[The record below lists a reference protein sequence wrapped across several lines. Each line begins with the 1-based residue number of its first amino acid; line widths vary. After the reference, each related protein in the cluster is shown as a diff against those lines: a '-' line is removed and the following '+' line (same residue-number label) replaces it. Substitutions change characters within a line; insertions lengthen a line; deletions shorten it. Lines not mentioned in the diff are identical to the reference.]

1 METGA
6 NPNPMLPKFL
16 RVVKRH
22 RELPDTWTLDFDPV
36 GGFPFLPGQFN
47 MMYAFGIGEVPVSI
61 SGDPARPET
70 LVHTI
75 RAVGKVTE
83 ALCAA
88 GPGTEVGIRG
98 PYGTAWP
105 VVEAEGGDLLIIAGG
120 IGLAPIRPALYH
132 IFANRSKYG
141 RVSIL
146 IGGRSPEVLL
156 YPAEVRQWRGRF
168 DVEVEVTVDTSN
180 QAWRGNVGVVT
191 SLVRRAS
198 FDPAVTTAFVCGP
211 EVMFRYATIELTK
224 AGISPN
230 RTFVS
235 MQRNMKCAI
244 GLCGHCQYGPD
255 FVCKDGPVFAFD
267 KIERLFRIR
276 EV

>member
-6 NPNPMLPKFL
+6 NPNPMMPRFLPVL
-16 RVVKRH
+16 KRH
-22 RELPDTWTLDFDPV
+22 RELPDTWTLELDPQ
-36 GGFPFLPGQFN
+36 GEFPFLPGQFT
-47 MMYAFGIGEVPVSI
+47 MMYAFGVGEVPVSI

-83 ALCAA
+83 AICAM
-88 GPGTEVGIRG
+88 GPGAQIGIRG
-98 PYGTAWP
+98 PFGTAWP
-105 VVEAEGGDLLIIAGG
+105 VVEAEGRDLLVVAGG

-132 IFANRSKYG
+132 IFANRAKYG
-141 RVSIL
+141 RVTIL
-146 IGGRSPEVLL
+146 IGGRSPEALL
-156 YPAEVRQWRGRF
+156 YPAEVSRWRSRF
-168 DVEVEVTVDTSN
+168 DVQVEVTVDTSN

-191 SLVRRAS
+191 SLIRRAGV
-198 FDPAVTTAFVCGP
+198 DPSTTTAFVCGP
-211 EVMFRYATIELTK
+211 EVMFRYAAMELSK
-224 AGISPN
+224 VGVPAEH
-230 RTFVS
+230 TFVS
-235 MQRNMKCAI
+235 MERNMKCAI

-267 KIERLFRIR
+267 RIERLFRIR

>member
-6 NPNPMLPKFL
+6 NPNPMMPRFL
-16 RVVKRH
+16 KVLRRH
-22 RELPDTWTLDFDPV
+22 RELPDTWTLELDPV
-36 GGFPFLPGQFN
+36 GEFPFLPGQFT

-83 ALCAA
+83 ALCAME
-88 GPGTEVGIRG
+88 PGAEIGIRG

-105 VVEAEGGDLLIIAGG
+105 VVEAEGRDLLVIAGG

-141 RVSIL
+141 RVTIL
-146 IGGRSPEVLL
+146 IGGRSPESLL
-156 YPAEVRQWRGRF
+156 YPAEVGRLRSRF
-168 DVEVEVTVDTSN
+168 DVQVEVTVDTSN
-180 QAWRGNVGVVT
+180 PAWRGNVGVVT
-191 SLVRRAS
+191 SLIRRAGVE
-198 FDPAVTTAFVCGP
+198 PANTTAFVCGP
-211 EVMFRYATIELTK
+211 EVMFRYAAMELAK
-224 AGISPN
+224 FGVPADQ
-230 RTFVS
+230 TFVS
-235 MQRNMKCAI
+235 MERNMKCAV
-244 GLCGHCQYGPD
+244 GFCGHCQYGGD

-267 KIERLFRIR
+267 RIERLFRIR

>member
-6 NPNPMLPKFL
+6 NPNPMMPRFL
-16 RVVKRH
+16 KVLSRR
-22 RELPDTWTLDFDPV
+22 RELPDTWTLELDPV
-36 GGFPFLPGQFN
+36 GEFPFLPGQFT

-83 ALCAA
+83 ALCAVE
-88 GPGTEVGIRG
+88 PGAEIGIRG

-105 VVEAEGGDLLIIAGG
+105 VVEAEGRDLLIIAGG

-141 RVSIL
+141 RVTIL
-146 IGGRSPEVLL
+146 IGGRSPESLL
-156 YPAEVRQWRGRF
+156 YPSEVGRLRSRF
-168 DVEVEVTVDTSN
+168 DAQVEVTVDTSSP
-180 QAWRGNVGVVT
+180 AWRGNVGVVT
-191 SLVRRAS
+191 SLIRRAHVE
-198 FDPAVTTAFVCGP
+198 PANTTAFVCGP
-211 EVMFRYATIELTK
+211 EVMFRYAAMELAK
-224 AGISPN
+224 VGVPAEQ
-230 RTFVS
+230 TFVS
-235 MQRNMKCAI
+235 MERNMKCAV
-244 GLCGHCQYGPD
+244 GFCGHCQYGGD

-267 KIERLFRIR
+267 RIEHLFRIR